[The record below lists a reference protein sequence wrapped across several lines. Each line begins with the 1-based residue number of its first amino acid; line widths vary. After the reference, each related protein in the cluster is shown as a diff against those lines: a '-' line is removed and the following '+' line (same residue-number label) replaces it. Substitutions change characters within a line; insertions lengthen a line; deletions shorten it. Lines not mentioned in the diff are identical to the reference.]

1 MAQDKS
7 LTEFFG
13 SGATQTTEEVTFL
26 KADLK
31 SRRTPIAFNA
41 IIAIANNSAESLL
54 LSLLLSAW
62 ENQDTSNDA
71 QLAIFGPEVSLVS
84 IVSDGKESP
93 HEQFIFTVRVLNKKD
108 VAMPNPNLI

>member
-13 SGATQTTEEVTFL
+13 TGATQTIDSVTFQ
-26 KADLK
+26 KADLVSK
-31 SRRTPIAFNA
+31 RNPIAFKA
-41 IIAIANNSAESLL
+41 IIPTINNSAESLF

-71 QLAIFGPEVSLVS
+71 QFAIFGPEVSLIS
-84 IVSDGKESP
+84 IVSDGKETP